1 MRTPIIAGN
10 WKMHKTLAEAVQLA
24 HEIREAVVD
33 IKGVDVVLCPPFTAL
48 GAVEGVIAASKVGL
62 GAQNM
67 YWEEQGAF
75 TG

>member
-10 WKMHKTLAEAVQLA
+10 WKMHKTIAEAVQLA
-24 HEIREAVVD
+24 RGIREGVAGLE
-33 IKGVDVVLCPPFTAL
+33 GVDVVLCPPFTAL
-48 GAVEGVIAASKVGL
+48 AAVEDVISNSKVGL

-67 YWEEQGAF
+67 YFEEQGAF